1 MGEKICRLAYYL
13 ALRTLKYSSF
23 HWPTFRGS
31 GQLKKTLAGGTP
43 VVIEF
48 QAPESFTL
56 AKKVWVR
63 ASNETLDI
71 APYGLALCVIA
82 YVDNQS
88 GGAFFR

>member
-1 MGEKICRLAYYL
+1 M
-13 ALRTLKYSSF
+13 
-23 HWPTFRGS
+23 
-31 GQLKKTLAGGTP
+31 
-43 VVIEF
+43 VIEF